1 MLKYIGKDQQ
11 TKEILKMKSWGSKS
25 HADVLS
31 DIRDLK
37 NLRSLNIIFKTF
49 KKETKVNLNKNFFKH
64 YHLMWIFSVFQIV
77 TLFCSSAME
86 NSNLTIV
93 VVLILCFLY
102 LYIMLDLTLTPY
114 YDEGKRE
121 LMSYI
126 LDKVY
131 GSSLKISLIN
141 TAINYEKDKIL
152 NSMNI
157 PVPPENNNN
166 KRKRL

>member
-1 MLKYIGKDQQ
+1 MLRYIGKNQQ
-11 TKEILKMKSWGSKS
+11 TKEILKMKSWGAKS
-25 HADVLS
+25 HPEVLS
-31 DIRDLK
+31 DIRELK

-93 VVLILCFLY
+93 VVLISCFLY
-102 LYIMLDLTLTPY
+102 LYFMLDLTLRPY

-126 LDKVY
+126 LDEVY
-131 GSSLKISLIN
+131 GSSLKISLRN

-152 NSMNI
+152 NSINI
-157 PVPPENNNN
+157 SVPPENNN